1 MEITVLKEI
10 LMCGSMH
17 FAFRAAKRLKN
28 CKVDKNI
35 CSIWKIISHLMFG
48 GNEQDQNVIVKGKKF
63 IAKNPCLHNGDVL
76 VLHAIDVPA
85 SHHMADCGLFSHK
98 KDQDIGYTIQDVT
111 APVLLFHL
119 DHTQIN
125 VEGVIMEYV
134 PAATFSLDHDIMI
147 EVLVFPFG
155 MQDLILK
162 LFSTSPYG
170 FWFSLNLVCS
180 ACHEGFLVLIILRQL
195 DNEECSFTLL
205 MVFILPLIY
214 YINAFSFSQ
223 F

>member
-98 KDQDIGYTIQDVT
+98 KDQ
-111 APVLLFHL
+111 